1 LPPRR
6 EGAASRSGVISPP
19 PCCRA
24 DLLSANKHREAV
36 VNLNVSSLFFE
47 LALIFIPG
55 FIWMKIHS
63 RYGFKGEK
71 TQFDLILNAFIF
83 GVLSYAF
90 LYIVYRYQGWD
101 LKLFELESDS
111 KKLIQPD
118 VFPEIMEAML
128 IAVIAGVLGLYME
141 NHKLFTR
148 FVQKIGATKTYGDED
163 VWDFVFNSRSRAVN
177 FVHFRDFEQRVTYA
191 GFVEI
196 FSETG
201 RLREMVLREVIVY
214 DFRGTEMYRVPRLY
228 LAKDPVNVR

>member
-1 LPPRR
+1 
-6 EGAASRSGVISPP
+6 
-19 PCCRA
+19 
-24 DLLSANKHREAV
+24 

-63 RYGFKGEK
+63 RYGFKGDK

-90 LYIVYRYQGWD
+90 LYIIYSYKGWS

-111 KKLIQPD
+111 KKLIQPEI
-118 VFPEIMEAML
+118 FPEIIA
-128 IAVIAGVLGLYME
+128 AVIIAIVGGVLSLYVE

-163 VWDFVFNSRSRAVN
+163 VWDFVFNSSSRAVN

-191 GFVEI
+191 GLVEI
-196 FSETG
+196 FSESG
-201 RLREMVLREVIVY
+201 QLREIVLREVAVY
-214 DFRGTEMYRVPRLY
+214 DFEGAEMYRVPRLY
-228 LAKDPVNVR
+228 LARDRNNIHIEFPTSS